1 VTSARFCVAVGLAL
15 GTVWAFGGFWRVL
28 LVAVV
33 AAVAF
38 GVGRVLDGRVD
49 LQDLAGRIQGRR

>member
-1 VTSARFCVAVGLAL
+1 MTSARFCIVVGLVL
-15 GTVWAFGGFWRVL
+15 GTVWAFGGFWRML

-38 GVGRVLDGRVD
+38 GIGRVLDGRVD
-49 LQDLAGRIQGRR
+49 IVDWAGRLQGRR